1 MQRLLA
7 TLLLLIATTWS
18 AAHAAEVRVL
28 SAGAV
33 EPGIEAFAHQIKA
46 DTGHVLRI
54 QFNTAP
60 QIAARLAAGEVY
72 DLLISPPA
80 AIYAAIQNGKALAA
94 GRVRVGKV
102 GAGVHVRKGAA
113 LPDVSTPEALKQ
125 AVLAADSVVYNN
137 ASTGLYLDKMFAA
150 MGILDQIKAKTTRYA
165 NGASVLEHVIQGKGV
180 EIGFGAITEIKLF
193 EPKGLVYVGPL
204 PAQVQNYT
212 AYDAVQMLG
221 GSSGAAAQAVLQ
233 AMQQASSKAIFAKA
247 GVE

>member
-1 MQRLLA
+1 MRRLLA
-7 TLLLLIATTWS
+7 IAIFASTFFV
-18 AAHAAEVRVL
+18 AAYAAEVRVL

-33 EPGIEAFAHQIKA
+33 EPGIEAFAHQIKSE
-46 DTGHVLRI
+46 TGHVLKI

-72 DLLISPPA
+72 DILISPPA
-80 AIYAAIQNGKALAA
+80 AIDTAIQNGKAMAA

-102 GAGVHVRKGAA
+102 GAGVHVRKGAP

-137 ASTGLYLDKMFAA
+137 ASTGLYLDKMFSA

-204 PAQVQNYT
+204 PEQVQNYT
-212 AYDAVQMLG
+212 SYDAVQML
-221 GSSGAAAQAVLQ
+221 SGTSGIAAQAVLQ